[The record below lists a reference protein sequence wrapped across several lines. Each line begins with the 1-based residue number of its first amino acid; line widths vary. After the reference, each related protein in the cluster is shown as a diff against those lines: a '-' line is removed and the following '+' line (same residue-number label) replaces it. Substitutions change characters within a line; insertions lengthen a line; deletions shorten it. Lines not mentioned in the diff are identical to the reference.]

1 MFEFI
6 NYSADRLQIL
16 LLVMLRTAGMFIV
29 APIFSYPAI
38 PAQTK
43 IGIILLLAILLTA
56 VLPVPDVAPAA
67 TLWDLVGL
75 VLKELLVGVLIGTMF
90 AIVFWATQT
99 AGAIVGYQL
108 GLAIANVFDP
118 ITSNQTPIIGQFW
131 LLVTMLIFIAIDGH
145 HMLLAAI
152 VDSYA
157 VIPAGQVF
165 ANGAVGELMI
175 KYTAY
180 VFIIALKLAA
190 PVMVT
195 VFLVDVVL
203 GIVAKTMPTMN
214 VFFVGFPLKVAVGLA
229 VLSISMPVLSYML
242 RKMTV
247 FLDGEL
253 RVVMA
258 AMGRA

>member
-1 MFEFI
+1 MFDFV
-6 NYSADRLQIL
+6 NYSADRLQVL

-38 PAQTK
+38 PAQVK
-43 IGIILLLAILLTA
+43 IGIILLLAILLTS
-56 VLPVPDVAPAA
+56 VLPAPVVAPAT
-67 TLWDLVGL
+67 TLWGLVGL
-75 VLKELLVGVLIGTMF
+75 VLKELLVGLLVGTMF
-90 AIVFWATQT
+90 AIIFYATQT
-99 AGAIVGYQL
+99 AGSVVGYQL
-108 GLAIANVFDP
+108 GLAVANIFDP

-131 LLVTMLIFIAIDGH
+131 LLVTMLVFIAIDGH
-145 HMLLAAI
+145 HMMLRAI
-152 VDSYA
+152 VDSYTA
-157 VIPAGQVF
+157 IPAGEVF

-180 VFIIALKLAA
+180 VFIIALKMAA

-214 VFFVGFPLKVAVGLA
+214 VFFVGFPLKVAVGLIT
-229 VLSISMPVLSYML
+229 LSITMPVLGYL
-242 RKMTV
+242 LKKMTY

-253 RVVMA
+253 RVVLA